1 MFSSDKIKD
10 MTMNKLQPRPFNL
23 RALLSLVMFGSFI
36 FLPSIGLALHLSANA
51 PFQPT
56 RHLLMTLH
64 NLAGITFMISLILHL
79 WLNWRPLWNYLK
91 LAVGKVGMYRKELV
105 VAVLLLAIPLGLGIL
120 HVFELG

>member
-1 MFSSDKIKD
+1 MS
-10 MTMNKLQPRPFNL
+10 TLQHRPFNL

-36 FLPSIGLALHLSANA
+36 FLPSFGLALHLFANV

-64 NLAGITFMISLILHL
+64 NLAGIIFLISLILHL

-91 LAVGKVGMYRKELV
+91 LAIGKVGMYRKELI
-105 VAVLLLAIPLGLGIL
+105 VAVLLLAIPLGLGVL
-120 HVFELG
+120 HVFELGG

>member
-1 MFSSDKIKD
+1 
-10 MTMNKLQPRPFNL
+10 MNKLQSRPFNL

-36 FLPSIGLALHLSANA
+36 FLPSFGLALHLSANA
-51 PFQPT
+51 PFQPLQ
-56 RHLLMTLH
+56 HLLMTFH
-64 NLAGITFMISLILHL
+64 NLAGIIFMISLILHL

-120 HVFELG
+120 HVFELGG